1 MKEIADCIRTL
12 RLKRQLTQAQLA
24 SALGVQYQ
32 TVSKWENNI
41 STPDIPMLPVI
52 ADFFGISLDELFG
65 RRRNGCATSISDSDA
80 AFLLQT
86 YSQMYAPEA
95 GPWNLSAE
103 NKYLEYKFRAFFE
116 THFVIPQGAKVC
128 NIGIGAGEW
137 DTYLSYQLAGGS
149 LTSIDMAPICCRQL
163 QQRLIC
169 EGNPNDVTVICGDA
183 MALNLEKQFDIVTM
197 VGSTTLESGDGLALL
212 EKAISFVKDGGALY
226 YQSLDEK
233 EDCNRIL
240 QTAFRNG
247 MSLAAFEED
256 NTYGI
261 PARYY
266 KFEGCRGFRNHGM

>member
-41 STPDIPMLPVI
+41 STPDIPLLPVI

-103 NKYLEYKFRAFFE
+103 NKYLEYKFRAFLKP
-116 THFVIPQGAKVC
+116 I
-128 NIGIGAGEW
+128 
-137 DTYLSYQLAGGS
+137 LSS
-149 LTSIDMAPICCRQL
+149 LRGQRCATSASVPVSGTPIF
-163 QQRLIC
+163 
-169 EGNPNDVTVICGDA
+169 P
-183 MALNLEKQFDIVTM
+183 
-197 VGSTTLESGDGLALL
+197 
-212 EKAISFVKDGGALY
+212 ISWQVV
-226 YQSLDEK
+226 
-233 EDCNRIL
+233 
-240 QTAFRNG
+240 
-247 MSLAAFEED
+247 
-256 NTYGI
+256 
-261 PARYY
+261 P
-266 KFEGCRGFRNHGM
+266 